1 MKQFKYYGLKSGT
14 TLYAKRKPSL
24 GMIYPWG
31 GIEVPVRV
39 EAEYP
44 TFILA
49 TVLPHR
55 STKGFGI
62 SRPYRVTFHK
72 HDIMIGDIILNGG
85 DKQIPGQR

>member
-1 MKQFKYYGLKSGT
+1 
-14 TLYAKRKPSL
+14 
-24 GMIYPWG
+24 MIYPWG

-62 SRPYRVTFHK
+62 SRPYKVTFHK
-72 HDIMIGDIILNGG
+72 HDIMIGDICLLYTSPSPR
-85 DKQIPGQR
+85 DSQLSRMPSSA